1 MTFGGFVYMVTA
13 EETCLTP
20 VGDPHAEPML
30 SPFTSGFFP
39 SETASKAYWGLAVKG
54 LPNCSSHCHLP
65 FWGVVG
71 LFFLCCGAV
80 KGSLMPCCS
89 SERCVMMSRGGG
101 RWGWDVEQEGSPRSW
116 GQEKQEGSR
125 GVTKGSYRPQ

>member
-89 SERCVMMSRGGG
+89 SERCVMMSREGAGGDG
-101 RWGWDVEQEGSPRSW
+101 TWSRKAAQEAGDRKSRKD
-116 GQEKQEGSR
+116 QEE
-125 GVTKGSYRPQ
+125 VTKGSYRPQ

>member
-30 SPFTSGFFP
+30 FPFTSGFFP

-54 LPNCSSHCHLP
+54 PPNCSSYCHLP

-71 LFFLCCGAV
+71 LFFPCCAIV
-80 KGSLMPCCS
+80 KGSPRPCCS
-89 SERCVMMSRGGG
+89 SERCVMMSHGGS
-101 RWGWDVEQEGSPRSW
+101 RWG
-116 GQEKQEGSR
+116 
-125 GVTKGSYRPQ
+125 